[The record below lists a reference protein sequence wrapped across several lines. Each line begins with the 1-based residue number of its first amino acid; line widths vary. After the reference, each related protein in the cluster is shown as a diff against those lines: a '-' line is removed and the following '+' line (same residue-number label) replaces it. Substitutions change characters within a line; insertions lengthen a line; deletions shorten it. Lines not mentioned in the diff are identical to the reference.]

1 MNDHHPFETPPTLSE
16 QTREWLTAL
25 LHGKM
30 DVAIIFLNPNGTV
43 ADWLGG
49 AERLFG
55 HTKQEALGMPFS
67 ALFTEE
73 DVKLG
78 MHEQEL
84 AIARSS
90 GRSEDDRWH
99 VRKNLS
105 RFWAS
110 GVLTAVRQR
119 GDGGQADGELIA
131 FCKIVRDRTDVLTH
145 ILALENQLWARTAD
159 IERRDRVATSV
170 AHELLNPMV
179 PIISAVALLKKS
191 DDAAMRTR
199 ACEIIDRQVRLLKGL
214 VDDLND
220 GARALRA
227 HHLIAMERVS
237 INEALRES
245 ADGLMST
252 AEGNGLSLLVVLPLQ
267 TIWISADP
275 LRLQQMLLNLISNA
289 IKFTPPGGHITL
301 SVTVEEEMAV
311 IRVEDDGRGIS
322 PAIIPLIFELFT
334 REERSGPIPGMGVGL
349 AVVQDL
355 ARRHGGSAEARS
367 AGVGLG
373 SMFAVRLPLFGSP
386 RQQAGTA
393 PASATASATDT
404 TSSASS

>member
-1 MNDHHPFETPPTLSE
+1 MTDSTPLESPLSLSDE
-16 QTREWLTAL
+16 TREWLTAL

-30 DVAIIFLNPNGTV
+30 DVAIIFFKPDATV

-55 HTKQEALGMPFS
+55 YSKSEALGMPFS

-73 DVKLG
+73 DVALG
-78 MHEQEL
+78 MDEQEL

-99 VRKNLS
+99 VRKNAS
-105 RFWAS
+105 HFWAS

-119 GDGGQADGELIA
+119 GSSGQADGELVA
-131 FCKIVRDRTDVLTH
+131 YCKIVRDRTDVRMQ
-145 ILALENQLWARTAD
+145 ILALENQLWARTED
-159 IERRDRVATSV
+159 IARRDRIATSV

-179 PIISAVALLKKS
+179 PIVSAIALLKRS
-191 DDAAMRTR
+191 DDAVTHDR

-220 GARALRA
+220 GARALSA
-227 HHLIAMERVS
+227 HHLIALERVS
-237 INEALRES
+237 INEALREA
-245 ADGLMST
+245 ADGLLGS

-275 LRLQQMLLNLISNA
+275 LRLQQMLLNLIANA
-289 IKFTPPGGHITL
+289 IKFTPSGGHITL
-301 SVTVEEEMAV
+301 SVTVEGEMVA

-322 PAIIPLIFELFT
+322 PDVIPSIFELFT
-334 REERSGPIPGMGVGL
+334 REERHAPNPGMGVGL

-355 ARRHGGSAEARS
+355 ARRHGGGAEARS

-373 SMFAVRLPLFGSP
+373 SVFTLRLPLFRAV
-386 RQQAGTA
+386 RQQAVM
-393 PASATASATDT
+393 
-404 TSSASS
+404 SSVS